1 MRIVGIF
8 FEQAG
13 AADTALEELRARP
26 DMAEASIDTAP
37 IAADEHDGTLI
48 ALSVDDAQQPEIE
61 RVAARHGGRVVVD
74 VPTDWL

>member
-1 MRIVGIF
+1 
-8 FEQAG
+8 
-13 AADTALEELRARP
+13 
-26 DMAEASIDTAP
+26 MAEASIDTAP

-48 ALSVDDAQQPEIE
+48 ALAVDDAQQPEIE